1 MRRVFGLGN
10 ALHGDD
16 GVGVRVAEA
25 LLQIS
30 LPEDVE
36 VIALGARVL
45 ELPGLLAGCTAAVL
59 VDAARGAAPAG
70 RVAIQ
75 RADELLQAGTSRTS
89 SHTTDL
95 RFALRSA
102 QAELGALPQIHVV
115 TVAATHIAAFNPG
128 LSPMVARAVP
138 MAVAHITH
146 LLHDRDTHD

>member
-1 MRRVFGLGN
+1 MRRVFGVGN

-25 LLQIS
+25 LRQRP

-70 RVAIQ
+70 RVAVQ
-75 RADELLQAGTSRTS
+75 RAEELLQTGINGTS
-89 SHTTDL
+89 SHVADL
-95 RFALRSA
+95 RFALRAA
-102 QAELGALPQIHVV
+102 QAELGVLPPTQVV
-115 TVAATHIAAFNPG
+115 TVAVTHIETFKTG
-128 LSPMVARAVP
+128 LSPAVEGAIPVAIANI
-138 MAVAHITH
+138 AY
-146 LLHDRDTHD
+146 LLQIRDRP